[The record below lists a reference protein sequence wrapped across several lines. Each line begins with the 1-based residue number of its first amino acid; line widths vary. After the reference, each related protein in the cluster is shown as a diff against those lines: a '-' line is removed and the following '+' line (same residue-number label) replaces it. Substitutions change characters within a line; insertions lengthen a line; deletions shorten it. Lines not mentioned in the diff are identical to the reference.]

1 MKENN
6 IIIDEQS
13 GFRPYH
19 STETILL
26 DSTNEW
32 LGNMDKGLING
43 VLFLDLKKAFDT
55 VNHKI
60 LFTKL
65 EMYGIRGCSFEWF
78 RSYFM
83 NRRQV
88 CAINGKL
95 SDEKQINC
103 GVPQGSNLG
112 PFLFLLYINYLPN
125 CLETTNA
132 RLFADDTTLLATGLN
147 TVEVEAKLNHDLL
160 NVDQWLKANK
170 LTLNEGKTEF
180 MIIGSRQRV
189 PFLEQGPLIKLG
201 DKVIKRVPQ
210 KKTLGVILDEQLRW
224 DKHIEEQSK
233 MISKS
238 IALLRR
244 AKPFLP

>member
-13 GFRPYH
+13 GFRL
-19 STETILL
+19 STEMILL

-60 LFTKL
+60 LLTKL
-65 EMYGIRGCSFEWF
+65 EMYGIRGCSLEWF

-83 NRRQV
+83 NTKQV

-112 PFLFLLYINYLPN
+112 PFLFLLYINDLPN

-132 RLFADDTTLLATGLN
+132 RLFADDTTGLN

-180 MIIGSRQRV
+180 MIIGSRQ
-189 PFLEQGPLIKLG
+189 
-201 DKVIKRVPQ
+201 
-210 KKTLGVILDEQLRW
+210 
-224 DKHIEEQSK
+224 
-233 MISKS
+233 
-238 IALLRR
+238 
-244 AKPFLP
+244 